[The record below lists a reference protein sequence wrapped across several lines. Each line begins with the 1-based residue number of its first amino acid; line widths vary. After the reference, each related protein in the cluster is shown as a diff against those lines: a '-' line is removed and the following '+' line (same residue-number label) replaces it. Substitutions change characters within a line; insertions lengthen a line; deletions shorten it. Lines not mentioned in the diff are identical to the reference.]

1 MKQSVDLMNSMK
13 LMNSRHSNTTT
24 TTSLARRA
32 LLLLTLFVMSVG
44 SAWGQTFNEPVSVIK
59 DGEVYY
65 LGNPVSGM
73 SFNVIDKIGG
83 SDKLLTDINEA
94 LASQGATALSKIDDL
109 WQNLYIRWTGY
120 TNSGTV
126 AGNNQYSVSGDTW
139 AIQYDG
145 TKSYPY
151 DVKSNNLYTWYQG
164 LGWYYYNNGSGW
176 PTTFDKDIFTVKWSF
191 ANTDVSNATIVCYI
205 STLAQVGATPG
216 GQWGNSGG
224 SFSTEGTVLLK
235 YTFKAGKKP
244 DTFSGKLKSGG
255 QALSGGAVVGKADQL
270 TTSATSATLDF
281 SAALAQASSSTYVR
295 FYLEKDGEAVDPTG
309 KLTVTGGTAGPDKEH
324 GFYIYKSGGLS
335 STDVD
340 NDVTLELTAGEY
352 EDYQVVAVFGSGE
365 PSGDP
370 LHEVDWDL
378 QYTYTFEYPFKG
390 DATSA
395 TKVEKTFILLA
406 SQWTTSPKEF
416 SIDFDFTNSK
426 ILLKDKDNSVTL
438 ASVDFDK
445 TWWDTNYSG
454 ASVSGKNF
462 YIRWFLKN
470 KSTGVETYIANAIRN
485 VNGAGTYKDCA
496 KAQYGRFWST
506 KIGDGEANLNN
517 IMRIKIDGT
526 PDSPGTVF
534 NITDYDLVCT
544 IGTDGS
550 ETLDGSSQV
559 TMEPT
564 TLQMQYTFHFEEP
577 AFPADNINTVKTI
590 YKTAIY
596 DKTTGKITPIL
607 FGESGYLTDC
617 EVSLSDF
624 QSDSYARWYVV
635 EKSTGVIVSDLSDWG
650 FAIPTTADNPNYSN
664 TAQYYSKPGFGWYA
678 TPVVRYGATDGRFD
692 PKITLPSGYDLTT
705 DYKDYDVV
713 CVVSTNTSDMISET
727 VEWVPTV
734 FHEPTLKVKYVFN
747 LMASDE
753 LETLPF
759 VHYKGQSGRD
769 WTKPEGSNG
778 NLAQKVWNTATGVGV
793 AEDFTGDI
801 RQGVHTWEY
810 NVYVKTDDE
819 RELILPIEKYTEGSN
834 NLEPRAYFRWYD
846 YMTDKAVAPSENYT
860 FTNVGS
866 KLNVTDRGLFALNI
880 GENPKQTNVG
890 VTFTAKSGF
899 SDTGIHIA
907 CDVSK
912 YSDGILDISG
922 TSYLQHEPTL
932 STRYIFHIY
941 PATVISSELATAKT
955 TLEDAETVAISS
967 GKLSDMETALAN
979 LPENKG
985 KMVVSL
991 GSGNVG
997 KFALRL
1003 DEHSI
1008 ANYVLENGTVT
1019 PTIVKWYSY
1028 VEHDGKVYRKQINT
1042 DDNSDRI
1049 RSFEFTNFTGDY
1061 TELGG
1066 TATKSI
1072 SEAANYH
1079 VVVYVGE
1086 GSSYKPET
1094 KTGTY
1099 APVAHYELH
1108 FLEAPP
1114 VAVADLKNNKLP
1126 LNRTDEY
1133 MNYHYRLAGLVDF
1146 DGNPETDYRVTEENK
1161 NEYYSTPNWYDL
1173 PSSSAENMTWM
1184 PREWD
1189 DIQYGFCYPQLTST
1203 IKNGAGGLY
1212 VSPEHGDYM
1221 MVKTMNV
1228 SGKSNDDSDVTAPH
1242 KFDWWKTDELYDYTH
1257 TYTDDTKYGSFLY
1270 TDASN
1275 ESRSIATIPFTG
1287 TLCAGSM
1294 LYFTAA
1300 VADMTSGGIKPQ
1312 LVIRIYGIKGDGT
1325 QESLVAFHTSD
1336 IILAGASSGEWY
1348 QVYGESVVPTTFDNS
1363 ITSFVAE
1370 VINYANDTNGAD
1382 FAIDQIAIYISTA
1395 KVKALFESSSL
1406 CDETNKIRIFADAE
1420 NLRNSIG
1427 TSSTK
1432 NIYYRLFERIGDADH
1447 NTHNIMEKEALVG
1460 TGVYSDD
1467 PSAPTG
1473 YGVVVFNPSYN
1484 ISELTTTKPAD
1495 SGYYIGDDGSVMF
1508 QLAYRE
1514 FDLDPSKTYFV
1525 SIYSLTEDKPGDT
1538 VAEDDQASGWGC
1550 PYNGEECSVYSN
1562 DIHTQKIFI
1571 QLKEGSNDVSGS
1583 VSIGCGATS
1592 VPKNYNLVLKYPKIT
1607 GGHTEHEEIKFDIF
1621 LGSRDEFKAAQTSD
1635 NLKDALDNFRTTY
1648 TTQSYTSSADLP
1660 SDYQTA
1666 QPTYYAAI
1674 KKYMDNG
1681 KLLLQASTTFSHT
1694 FTETDGEVRFCV
1706 EPIQKKLADD
1716 SEICS
1721 PIEMI
1726 FNVSTGG
1733 GGPEMVLGFDDVDYS
1748 VAPAKRGIRVG
1759 LEQLTKMR
1767 KATDGYKLHIP
1778 IHAYKDKDQSNTRK
1792 LYFTSGELTISETN
1806 DPTVSVGE
1814 KVAKIDALDGG
1825 ATPYVNNSSMYLS
1838 LDLSGSNCEV
1848 TFHEGYYY
1856 EVSTSFYDENEAS
1869 TPEADRC
1876 NSDLFLIIK
1885 VVPEFATWN
1894 AKRISDTD
1902 VQNRYNVNWYND
1914 DNWRRSVRSD
1924 LYKDENVTGKKQNTA
1939 TSGHPEGYSDNSEL
1953 NTLLTSNPGY
1963 VPMKFTYVTMLTD
1976 NHAPSLIGETYE
1988 TSGSDQTGGHLI
2000 LLSNTM
2006 TTDTSPIG
2014 DNTYNS
2020 EATGGR
2026 HGIRYDLLVRYG
2038 DHAEGGEGCFGHR
2051 YLDGTEWKNGSET
2064 GDKVFDCEKFY
2075 GNICKEIYFKPG
2087 AELLQ
2092 QQRLTYEKAWVEK
2105 EMIANKWYL
2114 MSSPLKGTYAGDM
2127 YVPMAMT
2134 DVSDG
2139 SQTKGRQVT
2148 EAFQPITFTNVY
2160 SVSNLTGLYSRTK
2173 YPIYQRSWGITTSK
2187 VYTTTDDVRKT
2198 DYSAYLKWGGL
2209 STTTAEWSHTYND
2222 VQVPYNTIGGF
2233 SIRAHKKDQKDGS
2246 DNDIPALIRL
2256 PKDDI
2261 SYDYYQYN
2269 SETASSG
2276 GINQTVA
2283 KNSGEIGKF
2292 VFDKTS
2298 TDLEKVEFSLNDL
2311 QAQGTD
2317 GSGNTYYLI
2326 GNPFMGSIDMGEFF
2340 AQNTDFGGVY
2350 YTYEDGTLT
2359 TVDATETPTT
2369 TSKHIIK
2376 PLQAFFVKCAGSAP
2390 ANVVFDRHMMTDGNY
2405 EVGTAYNAGNTP
2417 APAREFTLMATN
2429 ERGASAATVSVGEET
2444 KSVETLFDSNLAD
2457 VPVVYTVAEGRA
2469 VSINK
2474 VEELTKPIAFG
2485 VNCNSNDMVEVT
2497 FSDIE
2502 QLTDGD
2508 VFVVDAVDGKTQQI
2522 YEGDTFSIQ
2531 PNDYGRYFLTFA
2543 GGTTG
2548 VEEVADVQKGI
2559 VISVRGKEVIV
2570 TSTEG
2575 ISQVR
2580 ALSLNGATMYQDGA
2594 CGTFTSFTLAGGVY
2608 IIKAENS
2615 VGKQQI
2621 AKIIVK

>member
-13 LMNSRHSNTTT
+13 LMNSRHRNTTT

-32 LLLLTLFVMSVG
+32 LLLLTLLVMSVG
-44 SAWGQTFNEPVSVIK
+44 SAWGQTFGGTLAANGKTHP
-59 DGEVYY
+59 YY
-65 LGNPVSGM
+65 LGTGVPSPLNLNVLDYVSL
-73 SFNVIDKIGG
+73 SEIV
-83 SDKLLTDINEA
+83 SDMTEVAGTSIT
-94 LASQGATALSKIDDL
+94 QDDL
-109 WQNLYIRWTGY
+109 KSNLYVRWCIEKDDATLMTLDQYNACKAKWGFE
-120 TNSGTV
+120 
-126 AGNNQYSVSGDTW
+126 NQQG
-139 AIQYDG
+139 G
-145 TKSYPY
+145 
-151 DVKSNNLYTWYQG
+151 TWYGKYGESNKFYIFAQQYYDARNTW
-164 LGWYYYNNGSGW
+164 LPADNFSPLFNAKITFINTGWGETG
-176 PTTFDKDIFTVKWSF
+176 TLDDF
-191 ANTDVSNATIVCYI
+191 AGYKIVCYVGRYAASDI
-205 STLAQVGATPG
+205 SLNLSGESTLVKEPTNFDIRYEFMP
-216 GQWGNSGG
+216 
-224 SFSTEGTVLLK
+224 
-235 YTFKAGKKP
+235 GKKP
-244 DTFSGKLKSGG
+244 DTFSGALKSGAP
-255 QALSGGAVVGKADQL
+255 QLTGGAVVGKADVL
-270 TTSATSATLDF
+270 SDVSTTSTTLDL
-281 SAALAQASSSTYVR
+281 SAALAEVSGAKYAR
-295 FYLEKDGEAVDPTG
+295 IYLIKDGDAVDPTG
-309 KLTVTGGTAGPDKEH
+309 KLTVTGGTAGPEVEH
-324 GFYIYKSGGLS
+324 GFYISKPAGLTASDLSG
-335 STDVD
+335 
-340 NDVTLELTAGEY
+340 VTLDLTAGVF
-352 EDYQVVAVFGSGE
+352 EDYQVMCVFSTDEATTLPTKE
-365 PSGDP
+365 P
-370 LHEVDWDL
+370 DWDL
-378 QYTYTFEYPFKG
+378 QYTYAFEYPFKG

-395 TKVEKTFILLA
+395 TKEEKTFKLPA

-426 ILLKDKDNSVTL
+426 IFLKDKDNSATL

-445 TWWDTNYSG
+445 MWWDTNYSG

-462 YIRWFLKN
+462 YIRWFLKS
-470 KSTGVETYIANAIRN
+470 KSTGAEYYIANSIRN
-485 VNGAGTYKDCA
+485 ITGASTYKDCA
-496 KAQYGRFWST
+496 KAQYGCFWST
-506 KIGDGEANLNN
+506 KIDDGQTNLND

-526 PDSPGTVF
+526 PASPGAEFDVR
-534 NITDYDLVCT
+534 DYDLVCT
-544 IGTDGS
+544 IGTDGT
-550 ETLDGSSQV
+550 ETLDGSKQV
-559 TMEPT
+559 TMEPA

-577 AFPADNINTVKTI
+577 EFPADNINTVKTI
-590 YKTAIY
+590 YKTALY
-596 DKTTGKITPIL
+596 DKTTGKITPVL

-617 EVSLSDF
+617 EVSLSAF

-635 EKSTGVIVSDLSDWG
+635 EKSTGKIVSDLSDWG
-650 FAIPTTADNPNYSN
+650 FAIPTTADNPNYGN
-664 TAQYYSKPGFGWYA
+664 TAQYYSKLGFGWYA

-692 PKITLPSGYDLTT
+692 PKITLPSGYNLTA

-778 NLAQKVWNTATGVGV
+778 NMAQKVWNTATGV

-846 YMTDKAVAPSENYT
+846 YLTDRAVAPSENYT
-860 FTNVGS
+860 FTNAGS
-866 KLNVTDRGLFALNI
+866 KLNVTDRGSFALNI
-880 GENPKQTNVG
+880 GENPKQANVG

-899 SDTGIHIA
+899 PDTGIHIA

-991 GSGNVG
+991 GEGNTG
-997 KFALRL
+997 EFALRL

-1019 PTIVKWYSY
+1019 PTVVNWYAY
-1028 VEHDGKVYRKQINT
+1028 VEYDGKVYCKKLNT
-1042 DDNSDRI
+1042 SDNSDRI
-1049 RSFEFTNFTGDY
+1049 RSFEYTDFTGDY
-1061 TELGG
+1061 TELGS

-1072 SEAANYH
+1072 SDAAKYH

-1086 GSSYKPET
+1086 GTYKPET

-1114 VAVADLKNNKLP
+1114 VAVENLKNNKLP

-1133 MNYHYRLAGLVDF
+1133 MNYHYRRAGLVDF

-1161 NEYYSTPNWYDL
+1161 NEYYSTEHWYD
-1173 PSSSAENMTWM
+1173 PPTSSANNMTWM

-1203 IKNGAGGLY
+1203 IKNGAGDLY
-1212 VSPEHGDYM
+1212 VSPEHGDYIM
-1221 MVKTMNV
+1221 LKSMNA
-1228 SGKSNDDSDVTAPH
+1228 SGISSEMNTPPH
-1242 KFDWWKTDELYDYTH
+1242 YYHWWKTDELYDYTH

-1325 QESLVAFHTSD
+1325 RESLVAFHTCD
-1336 IILAGASSGEWY
+1336 IITAGASTGEWY

-1382 FAIDQIAIYISTA
+1382 FAIDQIAVYVSTA

-1406 CDETNKIRIFADAE
+1406 CDESNKIRIFADAE

-1467 PSAPTG
+1467 PAAPTG
-1473 YGVVVFNPSYN
+1473 YGVVQFNPSYN

-1508 QLAYRE
+1508 QLANRE
-1514 FDLDPSKTYFV
+1514 FGLDPSKIYFV

-1538 VAEDDQASGWGC
+1538 VAEDSQASGWGC
-1550 PYNGEECSVYSN
+1550 PYNGEECTVYSN
-1562 DIHTQKIFI
+1562 DINAQKIFI

-1621 LGSRDEFKAAQTSD
+1621 LGSRNEFKAAQTSD

-1660 SDYQTA
+1660 SAYQTA
-1666 QPTYYAAI
+1666 QPAYYAAI
-1674 KKYMDNG
+1674 KKYMDDG
-1681 KLLLQASTTFSHT
+1681 KLVLQASTAFSHT
-1694 FTETDGEVRFCV
+1694 FTDTDNEVRFCV
-1706 EPIQKKLADD
+1706 EPIQKKLSDD

-1748 VAPAKRGIRVG
+1748 VAPAKRGVRVG
-1759 LEQLTKMR
+1759 LEQLAKMR

-1778 IHAYKDKDQSNTRK
+1778 VAEYKDRDQSHTRK

-1806 DPTVSVGE
+1806 DPTVSVGT

-1825 ATPYVNNSSMYLS
+1825 ATPYVNNTSMYLS

-1902 VQNRYNVNWYND
+1902 PQNRYNVNWYND

-1924 LYKDENVTGKKQNTA
+1924 LYKDENFTGKKQNTA
-1939 TSGHPEGYSDNSEL
+1939 TPGHPEGYSDNSEL

-2105 EMIANKWYL
+2105 EMVANKWYL

-2134 DVSDG
+2134 DVSDD
-2139 SQTKGRQVT
+2139 SQAKGRQVT
-2148 EAFQPITFTNVY
+2148 EAFQPITFTDVY
-2160 SVSNLTGLYSRTK
+2160 SASNPTGLYSRTK

-2198 DYSAYLKWGGL
+2198 DYSTYLKWGGL

-2233 SIRAHKKDQKDGS
+2233 SIRAHKQDQTS
-2246 DNDIPALIRL
+2246 PALIRL
-2256 PKDDI
+2256 PKNDV

-2276 GINQTVA
+2276 GINQTVT
-2283 KNSGEIGKF
+2283 KSSSEIGKF

-2298 TDLEKVEFSLNDL
+2298 MDLDKVEFSLDGL

-2317 GSGNTYYLI
+2317 GSNNTYYLI

-2340 AQNTDFGGVY
+2340 AQNTAFGGNY

-2359 TVDATETPTT
+2359 AVDATGTPSS

-2376 PLQAFFVKCAGSAP
+2376 PLQAFFVKCVAGSAP
-2390 ANVVFDRHMMTDGNY
+2390 DKITFHRSMMTDGNY
-2405 EVGTAYNAGNTP
+2405 EIGTVYNAGNSTL
-2417 APAREFTLMATN
+2417 APSREFTLTASSN
-2429 ERGASAATVSVGEET
+2429 RGQSAASVSVGEEE
-2444 KSVETLFDSNLAD
+2444 KSVETLFDSNLTD
-2457 VPVVYTVAEGRA
+2457 VPMVYTVADGQA
-2469 VSINK
+2469 VSINQVK
-2474 VEELTKPIAFG
+2474 ELSKPIAFG
-2485 VNCNSNDMVEVT
+2485 VTCTASNEMVDVT

-2502 QLTDGD
+2502 KLTSGE
-2508 VFVVDAVDGKTQQI
+2508 VYVVDAVDGTSQQI
-2522 YEGDTFSIQ
+2522 YEGDSFAVQ
-2531 PNDYGRYFLTFA
+2531 PNDYGRYFLTFT
-2543 GGTTG
+2543 GGSATG
-2548 VEEVADVQKGI
+2548 IEETASAQQGI
-2559 VISVRGKEVIV
+2559 VVSVRGREVTV
-2570 TSTEG
+2570 TSGEE
-2575 ISQVR
+2575 ISQIQAV
-2580 ALSLNGATMYQDGA
+2580 SLNGSTIYQNNS
-2594 CGTFTSFTLAGGVY
+2594 CGNSVTFMLHTGVY
-2608 IIKAENS
+2608 VIQAKNI
-2615 VGKQQI
+2615 VGAQQNV
-2621 AKIIVK
+2621 KIFVK